1 MLQYVDSRER
11 ERKKKG
17 GGGGQGEICNVLFL
31 LNGTND
37 DASVAHSDGIAAYD
51 TLSFERSKTCDF
63 DPY

>member
-11 ERKKKG
+11 EKKRG
-17 GGGGQGEICNVLFL
+17 GRGEICHVLFL

-51 TLSFERSKTCDF
+51 TLSFEKSKTCDF

>member
-11 ERKKKG
+11 KKKG
-17 GGGGQGEICNVLFL
+17 GGRGKICNISFL

-37 DASVAHSDGIAAYD
+37 DASVAHSDGFAAYD
-51 TLSFERSKTCDF
+51 TLIFEKSKTCDF